1 MSSSGDIEPY
11 DWFKRFFS
19 SSGLGSSN
27 RINNLMR
34 NSGLGLF
41 DRDFFRNFEDME
53 KEMERMFNQFN
64 NMSTNAPKDLV
75 REYET
80 QEGGKVREVGPIVYG
95 YSMTIGPD
103 GKPRIREFGNVKPTS
118 AGRSMGRI
126 GGSKPQ
132 ISAEREPLSDVNV
145 TDKEV
150 KVVLEMPGIKKEDI
164 KINAYDGAIEVI
176 ADNPQRKYHK
186 TIDLPQN
193 VDIETARSIYN
204 NGILEVTFDKK
215 RQTEPKGKE
224 IRID

>member
-1 MSSSGDIEPY
+1 MNDRDINPFDLY
-11 DWFKRFFS
+11 KRFF
-19 SSGLGSSN
+19 GGN
-27 RINNLMR
+27 EIKKY
-34 NSGLGLF
+34 F
-41 DRDFFRNFEDME
+41 DRDFFRDFEDME
-53 KEMERMFNQFN
+53 KEMERLFNQFN
-64 NMSTNAPKDLV
+64 DISTNAPKELI

-80 QEGGKVREVGPIVYG
+80 SDGDKVREVGPIVYG

-118 AGRSMGRI
+118 AGTSMGQI
-126 GGSKPQ
+126 GGSKPR

-145 TDKEV
+145 SEKEV

-164 KINAYDGAIEVI
+164 KINAYDGAVEVI

-186 TIDLPQN
+186 TIYLPEGI
-193 VDIETARSIYN
+193 DIETAKSSYN

-215 RQTEPKGKE
+215 KQTRPKGKE